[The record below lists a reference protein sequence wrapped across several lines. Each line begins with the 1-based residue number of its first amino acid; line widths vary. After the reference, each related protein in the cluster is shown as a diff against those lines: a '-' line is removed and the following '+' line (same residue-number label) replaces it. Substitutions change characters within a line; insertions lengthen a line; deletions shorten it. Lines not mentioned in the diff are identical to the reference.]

1 MPQIDV
7 NGFGE
12 VDVLASAVQH
22 LFERL
27 DTLNTILAEIA
38 DRLNGIEQRLSYAT
52 ALDSDD

>member
-7 NGFGE
+7 SGFE
-12 VDVLASAVQH
+12 ERDALALIAQH

-38 DRLNGIEQRLSYAT
+38 DRLNGIEQRLSYANV
-52 ALDSDD
+52 LDNQD